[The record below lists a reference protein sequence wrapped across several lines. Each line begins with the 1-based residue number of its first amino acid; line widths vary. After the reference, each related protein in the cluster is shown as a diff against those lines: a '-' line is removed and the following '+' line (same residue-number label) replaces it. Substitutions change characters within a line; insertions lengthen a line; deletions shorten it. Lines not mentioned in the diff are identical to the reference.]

1 MEYGYLGN
9 STWKGNEHEYN
20 IWKSMIRR
28 CYCKNHIR
36 YKNYKNVEV
45 CERWKC
51 FEYFLEDISKIDGF
65 DRNKFNKH
73 LLQLDKD
80 FKQKNKINKIYSIDT
95 CIWLEKNINNSYQ
108 PNHCKM
114 FKMISKD
121 GKEKIYY
128 SQNKCAKE
136 NNLQVS
142 LLNLCLKGKR
152 KQHKGYQ
159 FTYINE
165 PVTTNERVMNRV
177 V

>member
-28 CYCKNHIR
+28 CYCKKHIR
-36 YKNYKNVEV
+36 YNNYKNTEV

-51 FEYFLEDISKIDGF
+51 FEYFLQDIPKIDGF
-65 DRNKFNKH
+65 DKDKFNKH

-80 FKQKNKINKIYSIDT
+80 FKQKGKINKIYSVDT
-95 CIWLEKNINNSYQ
+95 CIWLDKKVNNSYQ
-108 PNHCKM
+108 PNHCKA
-114 FKMISKD
+114 FKMIDENK
-121 GKEKIYY
+121 KEKIYY

-136 NNLQVS
+136 NNLQVP
-142 LLNLCLKGKR
+142 LINFCLKGKR
-152 KQHKGYQ
+152 KTHKGCQ
-159 FTYINE
+159 FIYINE